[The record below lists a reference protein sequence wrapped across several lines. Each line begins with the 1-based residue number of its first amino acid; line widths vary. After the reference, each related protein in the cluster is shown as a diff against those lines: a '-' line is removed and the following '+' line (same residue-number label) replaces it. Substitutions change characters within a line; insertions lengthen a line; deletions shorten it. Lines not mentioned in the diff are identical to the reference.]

1 MGGIIPEKKLSLFSV
16 VATGTGLVVAT
27 SCLLTLGQGA
37 GAIGGLFIYSMI
49 IACFLN
55 MLAIGSLAELNAI
68 MPGLRGGMA
77 QYTYAAIGALPAI
90 IAMLGGY
97 ILTNCFTS
105 STEVAM
111 CGIVF
116 EEFWHWG
123 VPPFVVGI
131 ILILIL
137 MTVNLM
143 GIDIFAKVQNVVAWS
158 LMGSLLVLA
167 VIGMIGKGAGVPVE
181 QEMLIVSDDQIA
193 SVLAL
198 APMAFWLF
206 IGAEFIIPMSSEIK
220 NPKKNVPL
228 GMFLSLAIILV
239 LLTLMVFGFSNY
251 VSWGDLGSADSP
263 HLVYGVQ
270 LLGPTVG
277 MIWMGI
283 VAVLAAIST
292 VNVVIGACARIMEGL
307 GQMGLVPEVFK
318 KRNSHNAPYGG
329 IILMSAGLCTVLAVT
344 QASDAE
350 GLIVLIL
357 TGCTF
362 WMVAYVIAH
371 VNNLVMRK
379 RMPDA
384 ERSFKMP
391 LGPVLPIIGIIGM
404 VWMIL
409 TIDPD
414 PEFRFIIWRTV
425 VIALICLA
433 IYGIIWVKVKLK
445 RPLFKAMPVDEIMAI
460 QNAAEAEHNARF
472 NPELAAAAG
481 GGQTGGGDSGGD
493 SA

>member
-1 MGGIIPEKKLSLFSV
+1 MGTNLSDKKMSLGSV
-16 VATGTGLVVAT
+16 IATGTGLVVAT

-37 GAIGGLFIYSMI
+37 GAIGGLFIFSMI

-55 MLAIGSLAELNAI
+55 MLAIGSLSELNAI

-105 STEVAM
+105 STEVSM

-116 EEFWHWG
+116 EAFWNWG

-131 ILILIL
+131 IIIVILC
-137 MTVNLM
+137 TVNLL

-158 LMGSLLVLA
+158 LMGSLLILA
-167 VIGMIGKGAGVPVE
+167 LIGILGKGAGTEITQPMVAT
-181 QEMLIVSDDQIA
+181 DGQIS

-206 IGAEFIIPMSSEIK
+206 IGAEFIIPMSGEIK
-220 NPKKNVPL
+220 NPKKNVPK
-228 GMFLSLAIILV
+228 GMFLSLSIILV
-239 LLTLMVFGFSNY
+239 LLTLMVFGFAHY
-251 VSWGDLGSADSP
+251 VTWGDLAAADSP
-263 HLVYGVQ
+263 HIVYGVR

-277 MIWMGI
+277 TIWMGI
-283 VAVLAAIST
+283 VAILAAIST
-292 VNVVIGACARIMEGL
+292 VNVVIGACARILEGL
-307 GQMGLVPEVFK
+307 GQMGLIPSIFK
-318 KRNSHNAPYGG
+318 KRNFRNMPFAG
-329 IILMSAGLCTVLAVT
+329 ILLMSIGLIIVLAVT
-344 QASDAE
+344 RANDAG

-362 WMVAYVIAH
+362 WMVAYIIAH
-371 VNNLVMRK
+371 VNNMVMRR

-384 ERSFKMP
+384 ERSFKLP
-391 LGPVLPIIGIIGM
+391 LGPVLPIIGVAGM

-414 PEFRFIIWRTV
+414 PDFRFTIYRTV
-425 VIALICLA
+425 IIALVCLTV
-433 IYGIIWVKVKLK
+433 YGILWLKLK
-445 RPLFKAMPVDEIMAI
+445 MKRPMFKAMPVPEIMSI
-460 QNAAEAEHNARF
+460 QAEAEA
-472 NPELAAAAG
+472 EQEAAWEAKQAEKAAK
-481 GGQTGGGDSGGD
+481 Q
-493 SA
+493 